1 MRLRAP
7 FLFLFLLLPGSVLAA
22 TERVVEW
29 GVVRD
34 VVDGDTLILENG
46 EAVRLAGI
54 QAPTLSLGR
63 VGVASQPLAGA
74 AKKALADLALG
85 RKIQLHFFGRH
96 RDRHGRLLAHLFVSG
111 HDRDS
116 QSRDSQS
123 RDDGEW
129 LQGKLLE
136 RGLARVY
143 SFADNRVRI
152 AAMLAL
158 ERKARAEKRGIWA
171 HPFYRVLD
179 VDGAAGHLSRFA
191 LVTGRVQK
199 ALVVKGRGYLN
210 FGDDWRTDFTIAI
223 SPKARR
229 VFERDGIDI
238 RAYADKHV
246 RVRGWVKRFNGP
258 MIEVTHPEQIEILE
272 Q

>member
-1 MRLRAP
+1 MRLCAP
-7 FLFLFLLLPGSVLAA
+7 FLLLFFLFPGPVLAA
-22 TERVVEW
+22 AERVVEW

-63 VGVASQPLAGA
+63 AGVASQPLAGA
-74 AKKALADLALG
+74 AREALADFALG
-85 RKIQLHFFGRH
+85 RKIQLHFFGRR

-111 HDRDS
+111 
-116 QSRDSQS
+116 QGG
-123 RDDGEW
+123 DDGEW

-179 VDGAAGHLSRFA
+179 VDGAAGRLSRFA
-191 LVTGRVQK
+191 LVTGRVRK

-229 VFERDGIDI
+229 VFERDGIDVG
-238 RAYADKHV
+238 AYADKPI
-246 RVRGWVKRFNGP
+246 RVRGWIKRFNGP

-272 Q
+272 K